1 MPRFLAGLFTHDAA
15 LIEELVPFMIVL
27 ALESH
32 LALGG
37 AHRGA
42 GDTFTG
48 ALRALRT
55 GCEKHHVIGI
65 TDQSRGSGGTWCR

>member
-27 ALESH
+27 ALQSH
-32 LALGG
+32 FALGG

-42 GDTFTG
+42 GDTFTR
-48 ALRALRT
+48 ALRGLRT